1 MNQVAGVI
9 LAGGQS
15 SRMGTPKA
23 MLAVGGETFLSRVV
37 RTARAGGLAPLVVVT
52 GPAHPEIVARHP
64 ELLPLLVRNPHPE
77 EGQLSSLRVGL
88 AALPTG
94 VDAAVVLL
102 VDHPLVQAETVRILL
117 RARSAQGAAIVVPV
131 HAGRRGHPVLF
142 AREVFA
148 ELAACPL
155 EAGAR
160 AVVGADPARVVEM
173 AVEDP
178 GILTDVDTP
187 AEYARMV
194 PHG

>member
-1 MNQVAGVI
+1 MSPVAGVI

-23 MLAVGGETFLSRVV
+23 LLAVGGETFLTRVV
-37 RTARAGGLAPLVVVT
+37 RTARAGGLDPLVVVT
-52 GPAHPEIVARHP
+52 GPSHPEIVARHG
-64 ELLPLLVRNPHPE
+64 ELAPLLVRNPHPE

-88 AALPTG
+88 AALPSG

-102 VDHPLVQAETVRILL
+102 VDHPLVQAETVRALL
-117 RARSAQGAAIVVPV
+117 RARAAQRAAMAVPV

-142 AREVFA
+142 GREVFA

-160 AVVGADPARVVEM
+160 AVVGADPTRVAEVEVQD
-173 AVEDP
+173 AGV
-178 GILTDVDTP
+178 LADVDTP